1 MAGAPNILFIT
12 LDQFRGDCL
21 SLLGHG
27 VVRTPNLDRLGA
39 NGVVLANHYS
49 QAAPCGPGR
58 ACLYTGTYQ
67 MNNRVVFN
75 GTPLD
80 DRLDNVARI
89 ARRAGYSP
97 TLFGYTDQA
106 ADPRTLSDPND
117 PRLGTYEGVLPGFDV
132 ALDLTVERS
141 AWNHWVAR
149 HGQPTFDDPDHMLA
163 TEPDRPAEL
172 GISSFLTGEFLTWA
186 ATQDEPWFAHLS
198 HLRPHPPYAAAG
210 HWASAYHPDDVDLP
224 IAASAQR
231 HPMHDLMLDMP
242 GLAAPTD
249 EAAMRHLRAQYYGMI
264 GDVDEQIGRTL
275 DGLAALGMADDTVIV
290 LTADH
295 GDQLG
300 DHGLIGKMGWFA
312 ESYRI
317 PAMVSDPRRPGGHG
331 TVLNIPTENVD
342 VLPTLC
348 DLMGVDTPAQ
358 CDGVSLDCW
367 LDGTTTPPAIEA
379 ASTWRQAVS
388 WEFDW
393 RALLLMGG
401 HTPAPGDR
409 SMESMNLA
417 VRLSH
422 DTAYVQFG
430 DGSWRCLDVAADV
443 TWRTEVADPARI
455 LEAAQHMLTWRS
467 RNLDRTMTGTLLEGS
482 LLGRRP
488 PDPHEY

>member
-1 MAGAPNILFIT
+1 
-12 LDQFRGDCL
+12 
-21 SLLGHG
+21 
-27 VVRTPNLDRLGA
+27 
-39 NGVVLANHYS
+39 
-49 QAAPCGPGR
+49 
-58 ACLYTGTYQ
+58 
-67 MNNRVVFN
+67 
-75 GTPLD
+75 
-80 DRLDNVARI
+80 
-89 ARRAGYSP
+89 
-97 TLFGYTDQA
+97 
-106 ADPRTLSDPND
+106 
-117 PRLGTYEGVLPGFDV
+117 
-132 ALDLTVERS
+132 
-141 AWNHWVAR
+141 
-149 HGQPTFDDPDHMLA
+149 
-163 TEPDRPAEL
+163 
-172 GISSFLTGEFLTWA
+172 
-186 ATQDEPWFAHLS
+186 
-198 HLRPHPPYAAAG
+198 
-210 HWASAYHPDDVDLP
+210 
-224 IAASAQR
+224 
-231 HPMHDLMLDMP
+231 MHDLMLDMP
-242 GLAAPTD
+242 GLAAPSD
-249 EAAMRHLRAQYYGMI
+249 EAAMRQLRAQYYGMI

-317 PAMVSDPRRPGGHG
+317 PAMVSDPRRPAGHG

-348 DLMGVDTPAQ
+348 DLMGVDNPAQ

-379 ASTWRQAVS
+379 TSTWRPAVS

-401 HTPAPGDR
+401 HTPTPGDR

-430 DGSWRCLDVAADV
+430 DGSWLCLDVAADA

-455 LEAAQHMLTWRS
+455 LGAAQDMLTWRS

-488 PDPHEY
+488 PPADWH